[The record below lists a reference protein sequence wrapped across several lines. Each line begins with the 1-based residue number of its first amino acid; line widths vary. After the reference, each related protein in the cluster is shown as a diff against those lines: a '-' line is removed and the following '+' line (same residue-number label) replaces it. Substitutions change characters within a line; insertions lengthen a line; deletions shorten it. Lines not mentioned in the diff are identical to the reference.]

1 MKIFEAHLHL
11 DHRNGVSARVAADAL
26 LHEMKACDVEYAVV
40 LHLLTQPWPVAEVS
54 EVLRAEEKLI
64 GFINVDPLSPT
75 ALADLE
81 RAKALGFRGLKLHP
95 RQQRFKPD
103 DPANVELVRAAGR
116 LRMPVLIDC
125 FPDGD
130 WLAAGLSV
138 LQYAALA
145 RSAPE
150 ATVIV
155 AHAAG
160 HHCIDL
166 MMLAKR
172 TPNLWFDLSYSL
184 LYYRGSPVIPT
195 LFYCMKSMRYQRVLF
210 GTDYPDRPLVE
221 SVKSS
226 LELFDEFGLHGE
238 ERERILWKNAHDLL
252 LPS

>member
-1 MKIFEAHLHL
+1 MKVFEAHLHL
-11 DHRNGVSARVAADAL
+11 DHRNGVSARAAADAL
-26 LHEMKACDVEYAVV
+26 LREMNVCDVDHAVV
-40 LHLLTQPWPVAEVS
+40 LHLLTQPWTVTEVAD
-54 EVLRAEEKLI
+54 VLRDEERLI

-75 ALADLE
+75 ALVDLG
-81 RAKALGFRGLKLHP
+81 RAKTLGFRGLKLHP
-95 RQQRFKPD
+95 RQQRFRPD
-103 DPANVELVRAAGR
+103 DPVNVELVRAAGK

-145 RSAPE
+145 RAVPE
-150 ATVIV
+150 TTVIV

-172 TPNLWFDLSYSL
+172 TPNLWFDISYSL
-184 LYYRGSPVIPT
+184 LYYRGSPVVPS

-221 SVKSS
+221 SVKAS
-226 LELFDEFGLHGE
+226 LDLFDEFGLQGE
-238 ERERILWKNAHDLL
+238 ERERILWKNAHELL